1 MDLAS
6 VFFCL
11 GATKG
16 EAESERRYNR
26 SDTVLV
32 GEAKWLGVIS
42 GEIREL

>member
-6 VFFCL
+6 VLCYL
-11 GATKG
+11 NATKG
-16 EAESERRYNR
+16 EAGSERRYDR

-32 GEAKWLGVIS
+32 GEAKWLGMIF